1 MADLSYTPTF
11 VTRPGYVIEVADPAT
26 HPDSYGGTTSA
37 VDTLVGPTRHTL
49 SGQPQRPS
57 G

>member
-1 MADLSYTPTF
+1 VTDLSYTPTF

-26 HPDSYGGTTSA
+26 HPDSYGRTTSA